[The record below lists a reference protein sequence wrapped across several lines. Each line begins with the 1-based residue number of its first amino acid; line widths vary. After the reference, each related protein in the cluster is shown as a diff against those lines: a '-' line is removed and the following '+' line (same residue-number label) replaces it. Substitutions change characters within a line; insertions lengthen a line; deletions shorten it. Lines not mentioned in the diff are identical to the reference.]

1 MKKFPFVVLAA
12 LVLTGCLTRP
22 PEQPQPPATIEPV
35 RPAPIQPPSPPSPLP
50 TVPAP
55 PVIKTLDWQGSVA
68 PLVQQMLGVK
78 DIAPGSMLVVNT
90 VKNNTNGSIQTAKA
104 TDALYNA
111 LVSNGK
117 FTVIAQPQIT
127 AAKQTLGLSTDDS
140 LESRSKAVGLARYVN
155 AQYVLYTDASGDA
168 KLPDL
173 EMQLMLVQ
181 TGEIIWSGKGS
192 VQQ

>member
-1 MKKFPFVVLAA
+1 MKKFTFVVLAA
-12 LVLTGCLTRP
+12 MVLTGCLTRP
-22 PEQPQPPATIEPV
+22 PEQQQ
-35 RPAPIQPPSPPSPLP
+35 PAPIEPAQPVPSQPPVSVPPPA

-55 PVIKTLDWQGSVA
+55 PTIRTLDWQGSVA
-68 PLVQQMLGVK
+68 PLVQQMLTVK

-90 VKNNTNGSIQTAKA
+90 VKNNTNGTIQTAKA
-104 TDALYNA
+104 TDAIYNA
-111 LVSNGK
+111 LASNGK
-117 FTVIAQPQIT
+117 FTVVAQPQIT

-155 AQYVLYTDASGDA
+155 AQYVLYTDAGGDA
-168 KLPDL
+168 KAPDL

-192 VQQ
+192 VQP